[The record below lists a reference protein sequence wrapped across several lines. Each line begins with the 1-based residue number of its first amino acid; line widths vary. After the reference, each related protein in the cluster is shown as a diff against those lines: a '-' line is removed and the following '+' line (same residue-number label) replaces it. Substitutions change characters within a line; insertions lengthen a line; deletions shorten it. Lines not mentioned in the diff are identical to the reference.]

1 MIRKGDDYGDWLYEQ
16 KKDRELDRRLDME
29 QEPWNSWHGLHEGD
43 MLEELV
49 EHDSVRFG
57 VPEQEARE
65 ALSTYADEDL
75 RKAWWYAIGRH
86 NDAL

>member
-1 MIRKGDDYGDWLYEQ
+1 MTQ
-16 KKDRELDRRLDME
+16 
-29 QEPWNSWHGLHEGD
+29 PWNSWRGMHEGD

-57 VPEQEARE
+57 IPEAEARE
-65 ALSTYADEDL
+65 ALLDYDDEDI

-86 NDAL
+86 NDEM

>member
-1 MIRKGDDYGDWLYEQ
+1 MATASTRD
-16 KKDRELDRRLDME
+16 
-29 QEPWNSWHGLHEGD
+29 PWNEYHGMTEGD
-43 MLEELV
+43 MIDELV

-57 VPEQEARE
+57 IPSDEARD
-65 ALSTYADEDL
+65 ALLTYDTEMI